1 MASYLDRIQF
11 DPKLKNSIHGKFITN
26 FRLVFLL
33 ILSIFIIGII
43 NYFEIPRRLN
53 PEVQIPIVTVTTIL
67 PGATPEDMEALVTI
81 PIEEQLNS
89 VQDVDTITSTSLD
102 NVSTV
107 VLQFLSTVDPDEARD
122 EVQQAVDNVTDLPE
136 DAQDPKVA
144 TIDFENQPIWTFALT
159 SDDLPSLMSLSEN
172 LKNDLEDLA
181 EVSQVQ
187 VSGFEEQEIQVIVDP
202 VKTQEFGISPITLSQ
217 TIKATTNSFPAGSIN
232 ANGSVFSLTIDPGIT
247 TIDDIRNIRITTD
260 NGIITLEE
268 IALVKEISAPNQN
281 KTYYADSSI
290 ASRRAVQFFVYKAD
304 SSNIDTA
311 AEAAVREVE
320 TQLAPYKGNVE
331 LVTISNYGELID
343 EQFTDLLKEFSTTVF
358 LIFTVL
364 LVFLGLRQAVIASF
378 TVPLTFLSAIAV
390 ANALG
395 LSLNFLTLF
404 SFLIA
409 LGLLIDDTIVVVT
422 AMTRYYAS
430 GKFTPSETG
439 LLVWRDF
446 FIPLWS
452 TTATTIWSFIPLL
465 LATGIIGEFIKP
477 IPLIITATMLS
488 STSIAVLI
496 TIPLMIVFLKLVV
509 PYRVRVLVQLLGV
522 VLFITVLTIASP
534 KNALLIPIY
543 LVAGLASWVLYLK
556 RDIYTKKIKE
566 YYNQSSLLQA
576 VKKQGNR
583 IIGEGIINLEDVS
596 YNYRNVLERILNS
609 KSNRRNVIIF
619 LVIFALTS
627 YLLVPLGLV
636 KNEFFP
642 KTDENILYL
651 SVALPAGTG
660 IQTTTAEAV
669 ALTQEARKIA
679 DVDYVITETG
689 YGFTATFDRS
699 VDPANFLI
707 TFALP
712 EPEERDKTSIELAQI
727 LREKF
732 ADYSRGKLSIIELSG
747 GPPAGADIQISILG
761 SDYGVLTEY
770 SQQLMNY
777 LEKQPGVTNIDT
789 SYKSGTSKIV
799 FVPDANKL
807 ADAGISRDTLALW
820 LRTYASGFTL
830 DTIRFG
836 EEQDI
841 TLRLSQAQ
849 VTPEDL
855 GSLYIQSPQGNVPLI
870 SLGELRL
877 STNPTNISHD
887 ETLRTITVSGSV
899 EAGYNIQ
906 EINAKLV
913 AFADSLKLPNGYR
926 WQTGGINEEN
936 QKSVNSILQAMALSF
951 LLILVTMIIEF
962 GSYRQAAI
970 VMMTIPLA
978 ISGVFYVFALTGT
991 PLSFPALIGVLAL
1004 FGIVVT
1010 NAIVVIDKINSNV
1023 NEGMPIKE
1031 SILDAS
1037 GSRLEPVLLTSL
1049 TTIFGLLPITL
1060 SDPLWRGLGG
1070 AIIAGLFFSG
1080 VIKLFFIPIIYYS
1093 WYGAGKKDIK

>member
-11 DPKLKNSIHGKFITN
+11 DPKLKNTVHGKFITN
-26 FRLVFLL
+26 FRLVLLL
-33 ILSIFIIGII
+33 ILSIFVIGII

-53 PEVQIPIVTVTTIL
+53 PEVEIPIVTVTTIL

-81 PIEEQLNS
+81 PIEDKLNS
-89 VQDVDTITSTSLD
+89 VQDVDTITSTSRD
-102 NVSTV
+102 NASTI

-122 EVQQAVDNVTDLPE
+122 EVQQAVDTVTDLPE
-136 DAQDPKVA
+136 DAQDPRVA
-144 TIDFENQPIWTFALT
+144 VLDFENQPIWTFALT

-172 LKNDLEDLA
+172 LQNDLEDLP

-202 VKTQEFGISPITLSQ
+202 VKAQMFGISPPLLSQ
-217 TIKATTNSFPAGSIN
+217 AINSAANSYPAGNIN

-247 TIDDIRNIRITTD
+247 TIDDIRTIRITTD
-260 NGIITLEE
+260 ERIVTLEE
-268 IALVKEISAPNQN
+268 IALVKEISAPDQN
-281 KTYYADSSI
+281 KTYYADNEI
-290 ASRRAVQFFVYKAD
+290 DSRRAVQFFVYKSD
-304 SSNIDTA
+304 SSNINTA
-311 AEAAVREVE
+311 AEAAVTEVDS
-320 TQLAPYKGNVE
+320 QLEPYKGTVE
-331 LVTISNYGELID
+331 LLTISNYGELID
-343 EQFTDLLKEFSTTVF
+343 DQFTDLLQEFSTTVL

-422 AMTRYYAS
+422 AMTRYYES

-496 TIPLMIVFLKLVV
+496 TIPLMIVFLKLAV
-509 PYRVRVLVQLLGV
+509 PYRVRVLVQILGV
-522 VLFITVLTIASP
+522 IAFIAVLTLLSP
-534 KNALLIPIY
+534 KNAFLIPIY
-543 LVAGLASWVLYLK
+543 LIAVLSAWILYAK
-556 RDIYTKKIKE
+556 RNLYIQKLKE
-566 YYNQSSLLQA
+566 YFRADSTLQTLQNHG
-576 VKKQGNR
+576 KR
-583 IIGEGIINLEDVS
+583 IMGEGIINLEDLS
-596 YNYRNVLERILNS
+596 YKYRNVLDRILL
-609 KSNRRNVIIF
+609 KRSNRRNVIIF
-619 LVIFALTS
+619 LVVFALIS

-642 KTDENILYL
+642 KTDENTIYL
-651 SVALPAGTG
+651 SVALPPGTD
-660 IQTTTAEAV
+660 IQTTTAEAI
-669 ALTQEARKIA
+669 ALTQEARKVPY
-679 DVDYVITETG
+679 VDYVITETG

-712 EPEERDKTSIELAQI
+712 DPDERERTSIEIAQE
-727 LREKF
+727 LRKKF
-732 ADYSRGKLSIIELSG
+732 ADYSRGKLSVIELSG
-747 GPPAGADIQISILG
+747 GPPAGADIQISLLG
-761 SDYGVLTEY
+761 ADYEVLTQY
-770 SQQLMNY
+770 SREIMNY
-777 LEKQPGVTNIDT
+777 LEERQGVTNVDT

-799 FVPDANKL
+799 FIPDQNKL
-807 ADAGISRDTLALW
+807 ADAGISRETLALW

-830 DTIRFG
+830 DTIRFD
-836 EEQDI
+836 EEKDI

-849 VTPEDL
+849 VTPEEL
-855 GSLYIQSPQGNVPLI
+855 GSLYIQSPQGNVPLL

-877 STNPTNISHD
+877 STNPTSISHED
-887 ETLRTITVSGSV
+887 TLRTITISGSV
-899 EAGYNIQ
+899 ESGYNIQ
-906 EINAKLV
+906 EINADLEQ
-913 AFADSLKLPNGYR
+913 FADSLDLPNGYR

-936 QKSVNSILQAMALSF
+936 QRSVNSILQAMALSF

-978 ISGVFYVFALTGT
+978 ISGVFYIFALSGT

-1010 NAIVVIDKINSNV
+1010 NAIVVIDKINSNI
-1023 NEGMPIKE
+1023 NEGMPVKE
-1031 SILDAS
+1031 AILDAS

-1070 AIIAGLFFSG
+1070 AIISGLFFSG
-1080 VIKLFFIPIIYYS
+1080 VIKLFFIPVIYYS
-1093 WYGAGKKDIK
+1093 WYGNDKK

>member
-11 DPKLKNSIHGKFITN
+11 DPRLKNTIHGKFITN

-53 PEVQIPIVTVTTIL
+53 PEVEIPIVTVTTIL

-81 PIEEQLNS
+81 PIEDKLKA

-102 NVSTV
+102 NASTI

-122 EVQQAVDNVTDLPE
+122 EVQQAVDTVTDLPE
-136 DAQDPKVA
+136 DAQEPRVA
-144 TIDFENQPIWTFALT
+144 VLDFENQPIWTFALT
-159 SDDLPSLMSLSEN
+159 SNDLPSLMSLSEN
-172 LKNDLEDLA
+172 LKQDLEDLP

-187 VSGFEEQEIQVIVDP
+187 VSGFEEQEIQVVVDP
-202 VKTQEFGISPITLSQ
+202 VKAQEFGISPLVLSQ
-217 TIKATTNSFPAGSIN
+217 AISGTANSYPAGSIN

-247 TIDDIRNIRITTD
+247 TIDDIRSIRITTAD
-260 NGIITLEE
+260 RIVTLEE
-268 IALVKEISAPNQN
+268 IAQVKEISAPDQN
-281 KTYYADSSI
+281 KTYYADQNI

-304 SSNIDTA
+304 ASNIDTA
-311 AEAAVREVE
+311 AEAAVQKVDA
-320 TQLAPYKGNVE
+320 QLEPYKNTVK
-331 LVTISNYGELID
+331 LLTISNYGDLID
-343 EQFTDLLKEFSTTVF
+343 EQFTDLLHEFSTTVL

-390 ANALG
+390 ANGLG

-409 LGLLIDDTIVVVT
+409 LGLLIDDTIVIVT

-446 FIPLWS
+446 FIPIWS

-477 IPLIITATMLS
+477 IPLIITATMIS

-496 TIPLMIVFLKLVV
+496 TIPLMIVFLKLVL
-509 PYRVRVLVQLLGV
+509 PYRVRVLVQILGV
-522 VLFITVLTIASP
+522 IIFIAALILISP
-534 KNALLIPIY
+534 KNALLIPIF
-543 LVAGLASWVLYLK
+543 LVAGLAAWMLYAK
-556 RDIYTKKIKE
+556 REIYIDTIRG
-566 YYNQSSLLQA
+566 YYHKNQSLQ
-576 VKKQGNR
+576 KLSEHGSR
-583 IIGEGIINLEDVS
+583 IVSEGIINLESVS
-596 YNYRNVLERILNS
+596 YQYRNILKRILEK
-609 KSNRRNVIIF
+609 KSNRRNVIVF
-619 LVIFALTS
+619 LVVFALVS

-642 KTDENILYL
+642 KTDENTIYL
-651 SVALPAGTG
+651 SVALPPGTD

-669 ALTQEARKIA
+669 ALTQEARKIPE
-679 DVDYVITETG
+679 VDYVVTETG

-699 VDPANFLI
+699 IDPANFLI

-712 EPEERDKTSIELAQI
+712 DPEEREKTSIEIAQE
-727 LREKF
+727 LRQRF
-732 ADYSRGKLSIIELSG
+732 ADYSRGRLSVIELSG
-747 GPPAGADIQISILG
+747 GPPAGADIQISLLG
-761 SDYGVLTEY
+761 ADYGVLTTY
-770 SQQLMNY
+770 SQEIMNY
-777 LEKQPGVTNIDT
+777 LEGRPGVTNVDT

-799 FVPDANKL
+799 FVPDQNKL
-807 ADAGISRDTLALW
+807 ADAGISRETLALW

-830 DTIRFG
+830 DTIRFD
-836 EEQDI
+836 EETDI

-849 VTPEDL
+849 VTPEEL
-855 GSLYIQSPQGNVPLI
+855 GSLYIQSPQGNVPLL
-870 SLGELRL
+870 SLGELKL
-877 STNPTNISHD
+877 STNPTNISHED
-887 ETLRTITVSGSV
+887 TLRTITVSGSV

-906 EINAKLV
+906 EINADLV
-913 AFADSLKLPNGYR
+913 AYAESLKLPNGYR

-962 GSYRQAAI
+962 GSYRQSAI

-991 PLSFPALIGVLAL
+991 PLSFPALIGILAL

-1010 NAIVVIDKINSNV
+1010 NAIVVIDKINSNM
-1023 NEGMPIKE
+1023 NEGIPVKE

-1037 GSRLEPVLLTSL
+1037 ASRLEPVLLTSL

-1080 VIKLFFIPIIYYS
+1080 VIKLFFIPVIYYS
-1093 WYGAGKKDIK
+1093 WYGTGKKGK

>member
-11 DPKLKNSIHGKFITN
+11 DPKLKNTIHGKFITN

-53 PEVQIPIVTVTTIL
+53 PEVEIPIVTVTTIL

-81 PIEEQLNS
+81 PIEDKLKS
-89 VQDVDTITSTSLD
+89 VQDVDTITSTSRD
-102 NVSTV
+102 NASTV

-122 EVQQAVDNVTDLPE
+122 EVQQAVDTVTDLPE
-136 DAQDPKVA
+136 DAQDPRVA
-144 TIDFENQPIWTFALT
+144 VLDFENQPIWTFVLT

-172 LKNDLEDLA
+172 LQNDLEDLP

-202 VKTQEFGISPITLSQ
+202 VKAQEFGISPPVLSQ
-217 TIKATTNSFPAGSIN
+217 AIKSAANSYPSGSIN

-247 TIDDIRNIRITTD
+247 TLDDIRAIRVTTD
-260 NGIITLEE
+260 ERIVTLEE
-268 IALVKEISAPNQN
+268 IALVKEISAPDQN
-281 KTYYADSSI
+281 KTYYADNEVS
-290 ASRRAVQFFVYKAD
+290 SRRAVQFFVYKSD
-304 SSNIDTA
+304 SSNINTA
-311 AEAAVREVE
+311 AQAAVTEVD
-320 TQLAPYKGNVE
+320 TQLAPYKKTVE
-331 LVTISNYGELID
+331 LLTVSNYGELID
-343 EQFTDLLKEFSTTVF
+343 DQFTDLLQEFSTTVL

-422 AMTRYYAS
+422 AMTRYYES

-496 TIPLMIVFLKLVV
+496 TIPLMIVFLKLAV
-509 PYRVRVLVQLLGV
+509 PYRVRVLVQILGV
-522 VLFITVLTIASP
+522 IAFIAILTLLSP
-534 KNALLIPIY
+534 KNAFLIPIY
-543 LVAGLASWVLYLK
+543 IIILLAAWLIYAKRELYLK
-556 RDIYTKKIKE
+556 RMKE
-566 YYNQSSLLQA
+566 YYQSNTTLQTIR
-576 VKKQGNR
+576 KHGKR
-583 IIGEGIINLEDVS
+583 ITGEGIVNLEDLS
-596 YNYRNVLERILNS
+596 YKYRNVLDRILM
-609 KSNRRNVIIF
+609 KRSNRHNVIIF
-619 LVIFALTS
+619 LVVFALIS

-642 KTDENILYL
+642 KTDENTIYL
-651 SVALPAGTG
+651 SVALPAGTD
-660 IQTTTAEAV
+660 IRTTTAEAI
-669 ALTQEARKIA
+669 ALTQEARKVPEVEYI
-679 DVDYVITETG
+679 ITETG

-712 EPEERDKTSIELAQI
+712 DPDERDKTSIEIAKE
-727 LREKF
+727 LREQF
-732 ADYSRGKLSIIELSG
+732 GDYSRGKLSVIELSG
-747 GPPAGADIQISILG
+747 GPPAGADIQISLLG
-761 SDYGVLTEY
+761 ADYEVLTEY
-770 SQQLMNY
+770 SETVMNY
-777 LEKQPGVTNIDT
+777 LEKRQGVTNIDT

-799 FVPDANKL
+799 FVPDQNKL
-807 ADAGISRDTLALW
+807 ADAGISRETLALW

-830 DTIRFG
+830 DTIRFDK
-836 EEQDI
+836 EKDI

-849 VTPEDL
+849 VTPEEL
-855 GSLYIQSPQGNVPLI
+855 GSLYIQSPQGNVPLL

-877 STNPTNISHD
+877 STNPTSISHED
-887 ETLRTITVSGSV
+887 TLRTITISGSV
-899 EAGYNIQ
+899 EAGNNIQ
-906 EINAKLV
+906 EINADLIEY
-913 AFADSLKLPNGYR
+913 ANSLELPNGYR

-936 QKSVNSILQAMALSF
+936 QRSVNSILQAMALSF

-978 ISGVFYVFALTGT
+978 ISGVFYIFALSGT

-1010 NAIVVIDKINSNV
+1010 NAIVVIDKINSNI
-1023 NEGMPIKE
+1023 NGGMPVKE
-1031 SILDAS
+1031 AILDAS

-1070 AIIAGLFFSG
+1070 AIISGLFFSG
-1080 VIKLFFIPIIYYS
+1080 VIKLFFIPVIYYS
-1093 WYGAGKKDIK
+1093 WYGAGTKEA